1 MSKNQV
7 TALIALFLIAGCT
20 SIDKGDGYGVEV
32 WEHFSDISS
41 EKVNRLANEHCKMY
55 GKQAQLEVREP
66 RAFMVSEYDKYR
78 FRCIEKP
85 NTTPSIFQLP
95 VPPKF
100 DSRAPV
106 QKQSMSIE
114 DASQKC
120 LDIGFKSGTETFGS
134 CVLKLTR

>member
-1 MSKNQV
+1 MSKNQA

-20 SIDKGDGYGVEV
+20 SIKKGDGYGVEV

-55 GKQAQLEVREP
+55 GKQAELEGRKP
-66 RAFMVSEYDKYR
+66 RAFMVSEYDEFR

-85 NTTPSIFQLP
+85 NTTQSIFQLP
-95 VPPKF
+95 APPKF
-100 DSRAPV
+100 DSRAPP